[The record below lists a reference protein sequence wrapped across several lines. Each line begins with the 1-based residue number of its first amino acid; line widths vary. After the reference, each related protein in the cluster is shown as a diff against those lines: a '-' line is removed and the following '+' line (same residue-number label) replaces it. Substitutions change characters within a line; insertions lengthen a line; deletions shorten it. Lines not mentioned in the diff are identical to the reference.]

1 MNLVDSEARAID
13 DSLYITFESDASI
26 IKLNELFNDSSA
38 LSTITM
44 LDDEDETFKMT
55 FENYI
60 DFQNLMANIVNN
72 RIQYEVVLKYVA
84 PTTRILNLLADSA
97 IIEDKPTDEDGNE
110 LPYKEGCKWIQVCS
124 FTEKGFIIK
133 WQQVKDES

>member
-1 MNLVDSEARAID
+1 MKTITLNGIKMNLVDSEARAID

-97 IIEDKPTDEDGNE
+97 IIEDKPTDEGSNRQSIQDKY
-110 LPYKEGCKWIQVCS
+110 YK
-124 FTEKGFIIK
+124 
-133 WQQVKDES
+133 